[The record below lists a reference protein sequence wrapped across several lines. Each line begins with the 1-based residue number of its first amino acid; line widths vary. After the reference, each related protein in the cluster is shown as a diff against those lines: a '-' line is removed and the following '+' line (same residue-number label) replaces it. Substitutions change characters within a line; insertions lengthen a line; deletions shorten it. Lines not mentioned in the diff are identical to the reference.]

1 MELSQAIKSRKS
13 IRNFKP
19 DPVPK
24 KVLTQLLELAQRAPS
39 GMNTQSWEFYI
50 LGGKVLDEI
59 KQAAV
64 EQVSSGAQPR
74 PDLPAQA
81 PTGVYRQ
88 RQIALAVELFRLMDI
103 TREDKEKRNEWV
115 KKGYRLYD
123 APAGIIIA
131 VDESA
136 PSPFSMFDVGLVTQ
150 TIALAALEFNLGTCI
165 QLQAIDYPDVVRK
178 IAGIP
183 ESKKL
188 VIGIAIGYPDW
199 DFPANKVVSER
210 ESLEN
215 VATWCGLD

>member
-13 IRNFKP
+13 IRGFKA

-39 GMNTQSWEFYI
+39 GQNTQSWEFYV

-59 KQAAV
+59 KQAAM
-64 EQVSSGAQPR
+64 EQVSSGAQQR

-88 RQIALAVELFRLMDI
+88 RQIALAVGLFHLMDI
-103 TREDKEKRNEWV
+103 TREDKEKRNEWG
-115 KKGYRLYD
+115 KKGYRFYD
-123 APAGIIIA
+123 APVGIVIA

-136 PSPFSMFDVGLVTQ
+136 PSPFFMFDVGIVTH
-150 TIALAALEFNLGTCI
+150 TIALVALEFGLGTCI
-165 QLQAIDYPDVVRK
+165 LGQAIGYPDMVRK

-210 ESLEN
+210 EPLEN
-215 VATWCGLD
+215 VVTWCGLD